1 MVKGAMPKAMDQDR
15 VNHRL
20 ELLDMTKTQSSLG
33 AVSRVKRVVKLLT
46 ALAASVLSTHALA
59 DWSALNMTKGVTE
72 ISRQVY
78 DLHMLIFTICVVIG
92 VVVFG
97 IMIWSMLV
105 HRKSLG
111 AEPASFSHSTKLE
124 YAWTIIPIFIL
135 IGMAVPATSTLR
147 DMYDAS
153 EADIDI
159 EVRGYQWKWQYRYLN
174 DDPTQEVKFMSAL
187 LTPPDEYYNRTPKR
201 EHYLADVDNPLVIPI
216 NKKVRF
222 LVTSND
228 VIHSWWV
235 PDFAVKKDAIPGF
248 VHEAWAKVEEPGIYR
263 GKCTE
268 LCGKDHGF
276 MPIVVKAVEQEE
288 YEAWLAMKQQEALE
302 VYETVGKTWTMA
314 ELMETGEKVYAQHC
328 QTCHQANGE
337 GIPPAFP
344 SLVGQGL
351 AIGPIDPHI
360 DIVVNGK
367 AGSAMQA
374 FAAQLNPAEIAAVV
388 TYERN
393 AWGNDV
399 GDLVQPREVNALVS
413 GEE

>member
-1 MVKGAMPKAMDQDR
+1 MARKESK
-15 VNHRL
+15 
-20 ELLDMTKTQSSLG
+20 LG
-33 AVSRVKRVVKLLT
+33 AGQRLKTALPRLI
-46 ALAASVLSTHALA
+46 ALAALSSSWQALA
-59 DWSALNMTKGVTE
+59 DWSALNMTKGVTA
-72 ISRQVY
+72 ISREVY

-92 VVVFG
+92 VLVFG
-97 IMIWSMLV
+97 VMIWSMLV

-111 AEPASFSHSTKLE
+111 HEPATFSHSTKLE

-153 EADIDI
+153 GADIDI
-159 EVRGYQWKWQYRYLN
+159 EVRGYQWKWQYTYLS
-174 DDPTQEVKFMSAL
+174 DDPTQEVKFISSL
-187 LTPPDEYYNRTPKR
+187 LTPQDEVYNRTPKR
-201 EHYLADVDNPLVIPI
+201 EHYLSDVDNPLVIPI
-216 NKKVRF
+216 NKRVRF
-222 LVTSND
+222 LITSND

-248 VHEAWAKVEEPGIYR
+248 VHEAWAIVEEPGVYR

-276 MPIVVKAVEQEE
+276 MPIVVKAVEQAE
-288 YEAWLAMKQQEALE
+288 YDSWLAMKQQEALQ

-314 ELMETGEKVYAQHC
+314 ELMETGEQVYAQAC
-328 QTCHQANGE
+328 QSCHQANGQ

-351 AIGPIDPHI
+351 AIGPIDAHV

-393 AWGNDV
+393 AWGNNV
-399 GDLVQPREVNALVS
+399 GDLVQPRAVNALIS
-413 GEE
+413 SEE

>member
-1 MVKGAMPKAMDQDR
+1 MARKESKVGEGQ
-15 VNHRL
+15 RL
-20 ELLDMTKTQSSLG
+20 KTSLQW
-33 AVSRVKRVVKLLT
+33 LI
-46 ALAASVLSTHALA
+46 ALAALGSSWQALA
-59 DWSALNMTKGVTE
+59 DWSALNMTKGVTA
-72 ISRQVY
+72 ISREVY

-92 VVVFG
+92 VLVFG
-97 IMIWSMLV
+97 VMIWSMLV

-111 AEPASFSHSTKLE
+111 HEPATFSHSTKLE

-153 EADIDI
+153 GAEIDI
-159 EVRGYQWKWQYRYLN
+159 EVRGYQWKWQYTYLN
-174 DDPTQEVKFMSAL
+174 DDPTQEVKFISSL
-187 LTPPDEYYNRTPKR
+187 LTPPDEYYNRSPKR
-201 EHYLADVDNPLVIPI
+201 EHYLSDVDNPLVIPI
-216 NKKVRF
+216 NKRVRF
-222 LVTSND
+222 LITSND

-248 VHEAWAKVEEPGIYR
+248 VHEAWAVVEEPGIYR

-276 MPIVVKAVEQEE
+276 MPIVVKAVEQAE
-288 YEAWLAMKQQEALE
+288 YESWLALKQQEALQ
-302 VYETVGKTWTMA
+302 VSETVGKTWTMA
-314 ELMETGEKVYAQHC
+314 ELMETGEQVYAQAC
-328 QTCHQANGE
+328 QSCHQANGQ

-351 AIGPIDPHI
+351 AIGPIDAHI

-399 GDLVQPREVNALVS
+399 GDLVQPRAVNALIS
-413 GEE
+413 SEE

>member
-1 MVKGAMPKAMDQDR
+1 
-15 VNHRL
+15 
-20 ELLDMTKTQSSLG
+20 
-33 AVSRVKRVVKLLT
+33 
-46 ALAASVLSTHALA
+46 
-59 DWSALNMTKGVTE
+59 
-72 ISRQVY
+72 
-78 DLHMLIFTICVVIG
+78 
-92 VVVFG
+92 
-97 IMIWSMLV
+97 MIWSMLV

-111 AEPASFSHSTKLE
+111 HEPATFSHSTKLE

-147 DMYDAS
+147 DMYDS
-153 EADIDI
+153 SNADIDI
-159 EVRGYQWKWQYRYLN
+159 EVRGYQWKWQYTYLN
-174 DDPTQEVKFMSAL
+174 DDPAQEVKFMSSL
-187 LTPPDEYYNRTPKR
+187 LTPPDEFYNRAPKR
-201 EHYLADVDNPLVIPI
+201 EHYLTDVDNPLVIPI
-216 NKKVRF
+216 NKRVRF
-222 LVTSND
+222 LITSND

-248 VHEAWAKVEEPGIYR
+248 VHESWAVVEEPGIYR

-276 MPIVVKAVEQEE
+276 MPIVVKAVEQDE
-288 YEAWLAMKQQEALE
+288 YENWLAMKQQEAKD
-302 VYETVGKTWTMA
+302 VYETVGKTWSMA
-314 ELMETGEKVYAQHC
+314 ELMETGETVYAQHC
-328 QTCHQANGE
+328 QTCHQANGQ

-344 SLVGQGL
+344 SLVGQGM
-351 AIGPIDPHI
+351 AIGDLDAHV

-399 GDLVQPREVNALVS
+399 GDLVQPREVNALIVAK
-413 GEE
+413 E